1 MIIEELDDKQ
11 IVRQFTFALA
21 GFIVVKLAMTY
32 VIHRAAM
39 SAKKSIATSEV
50 K

>member
-1 MIIEELDDKQ
+1 VIIEEMDQKQ
-11 IVRQFTFALA
+11 VARQLTFALA

-32 VIHRAAM
+32 VIHRAA
-39 SAKKSIATSEV
+39 ANARKSIATSEV